1 MTIKTKYTW
10 VEEKNVK
17 GNRVN
22 KIRSSLIYEDGEGTR
37 RKGYYAY
44 AIPCFVDFGP
54 CITLA
59 KDLGV
64 IKLLIDL
71 KDRRNSKR
79 VKEDAEIMFET
90 ESDNLEKYL
99 ISTLS
104 LIKK

>member
-1 MTIKTKYTW
+1 MTIKTKYTQ

-17 GNRVN
+17 GDRVN

-37 RKGYYAY
+37 RKGYYIY
-44 AIPCFVDFGP
+44 TVPCFVDFGP
-54 CITLA
+54 CTALV

-71 KDRRNSKR
+71 KDRRNSKT

-104 LIKK
+104 LVKR